1 MPKGNETTTKFKADI
16 SELKKQFQEA
26 QRTIRVANSE
36 FKAATAG
43 MDKWSDS
50 ADGLSAKIKQLNS
63 VLGAE
68 KQKLESLEE
77 QYALVAKEQGEN
89 SKGAQELLIK
99 INNQKA
105 AIANTEKQIRT
116 YNSKL
121 DDMKSAT
128 EEAGKAQEDTRTAFE
143 KLSDTIGEQEAE
155 LKRLKSEYANVA
167 LEQGKE
173 SDEAKALASQISIL
187 SGELTE
193 NKSKLS
199 DVEQAASEAARAAD
213 DLGDETEDAGEAAE
227 SSGGGFTILKGAIAN
242 LVADAIQWAI
252 DKFKELA
259 TSSDQALNTLQ
270 TKTGMTSA
278 EISKFKGEME
288 DLYKSNYGESLE
300 DIADAMATVAQN
312 SKETDPT
319 KIKELTKQAIILRD
333 TFDFDVNE
341 TMRAANMLI
350 DQFGITGDEAFELI
364 AQGAQNGLDKNG
376 DLLDSIN
383 EYGVHY
389 KQQGYTAEEFFN
401 SLKNGTDAG
410 TFSVDKL
417 GDAMKEFGIRT
428 KDTATTTDEGFELI
442 GLNADTMREKFSKGG
457 ESAREA
463 TEETLKALFKMD
475 DQVAQNQAGVDLF
488 GTMWEDLGIEGVKA
502 LMDVNG
508 EMDKSGQK
516 MKEIDEIKYS
526 DIGNQFSMLGRTIET
541 ELIKPLL
548 ERLLP
553 TAQNIV
559 TWVQENVPKVVE
571 KLSEVKQF
579 LSEISPVLAAI
590 GTAIAGLAL
599 VGVIQNI
606 GAIAL
611 ALKGWLMST
620 KLMTAAQWLLNAAMS
635 ANPISLII
643 IGISALVAAF
653 VVLWNKSEK
662 FRDFW
667 IGLWEKIKSAFDV
680 VVSWFKENWQTLI
693 LFLMN
698 PIAGLFKYF
707 YEHFE
712 GFRNVVDTVLNAVK
726 GFFTTA
732 FDTIKNVVDTVMK
745 SVKEFFVNAW
755 NGIKAVWSTVATW
768 FSTHVITPVK
778 NFFSPLVQWFT
789 KLFSSI
795 WKTITDIW
803 NNIVGFL
810 EGCWELIMLIFE
822 PVADWFKDKFN
833 TAWEA
838 IKTIWSAVKGWF
850 TDRWNEIKTVFKTV
864 HTWFKNKFKDAWEEV
879 KTIWN
884 AVKGWFT
891 DRWNDIKDV
900 FSGVAT
906 WFKDKFD
913 TAWGNIKDAFS
924 AVGSFFSGVWEEVKK
939 PFSTVATWFR
949 DTFSEAWQKVKDVFS
964 TGGKIFDGI
973 KEGIAGTFTTVV
985 NGIIGGINKV
995 ISVPF
1000 NAINGALRKI
1010 RDVSIAGVE
1019 PFKDKISEISIPE
1032 IPLLAKGGI
1041 IKKATKAIVGEDG
1054 EEAVVPLEKNNQGL
1068 KKIANLILSEI
1079 DKQPKPGKGGGAFGG
1094 GQSVVNNFYQTNNSP
1109 KSLSRLEIYRQSKN
1123 LLSMKGV

>member
-1 MPKGNETTTKFKADI
+1 MAKGNETTTKFKADI
-16 SELKKQFQEA
+16 SELKKSFQDA

-50 ADGLSAKIKQLNS
+50 ADGLSAKINQLNS
-63 VLGAE
+63 VLAAE
-68 KQKLESLEE
+68 KKKLESLES

-105 AIANTEKQIRT
+105 AIVNTEKQIRT
-116 YNSKL
+116 YNTKL
-121 DDMKSAT
+121 DDLKAAT
-128 EEAGKAQEDTRTAFE
+128 EKAGEAQEDTRNSFE
-143 KLSDTIGEQEAE
+143 KLSDTISDQEAE

-173 SDEAKALASQISIL
+173 SDEAKALASQISNL

-193 NKSKLS
+193 NKAKLN
-199 DVEQAASEAARAAD
+199 DVEQAASEAADSVD

-227 SSGGGFTILKGAIAN
+227 SSSGGFTILKGAIAN
-242 LVADAIQWAI
+242 LVADAINWAI

-259 TSSDQALNTLQ
+259 TSSDKALNKLQ

-288 DLYKSNYGESLE
+288 DLYKNNYGESLE

-312 SKETDPT
+312 SKETDPS

-383 EYGVHY
+383 EYSVHY
-389 KQQGYTAEEFFN
+389 KQQGYSAEEFFN

-428 KDTATTTDEGFELI
+428 KDTATTTDEGFTLI
-442 GLNADTMREKFSKGG
+442 GLNADEMREKFSKGG
-457 ESAREA
+457 ESAKAA

-488 GTMWEDLGIEGVKA
+488 GTMWEDLGIDGVKA

-508 EMDKSGQK
+508 EMDKSGEK
-516 MKEIDEIKYS
+516 MKEIDEIRYS
-526 DIGNQFSMLGRTIET
+526 DIGNEFSTLGRIIET
-541 ELIKPLL
+541 DLIKPLL
-548 ERLLP
+548 ESLLP
-553 TAQNIV
+553 AAQNVV
-559 TWVQENVPKVVE
+559 TWVQENVPKVIE
-571 KLSEVKQF
+571 KLGEVKQF
-579 LSEISPVLAAI
+579 LSDISPLIAAL
-590 GTAIAGLAL
+590 GTALAGLAL
-599 VGVIQNI
+599 AGVIQNI
-606 GAIAL
+606 GAIGT
-611 ALKGWLMST
+611 ALKTWALST
-620 KLMTAAQWLLNAAMS
+620 KVVTAAQWLLNAALS
-635 ANPISLII
+635 ANPIGLII
-643 IGISALVAAF
+643 IAIGALVAAF
-653 VVLWNKSEK
+653 VVLWNKSEE
-662 FRDFW
+662 FRNFW
-667 IGLWEKIKSAFDV
+667 IGLWENIK
-680 VVSWFKENWQTLI
+680 LI
-693 LFLMN
+693 
-698 PIAGLFKYF
+698 
-707 YEHFE
+707 
-712 GFRNVVDTVLNAVK
+712 V
-726 GFFTTA
+726 
-732 FDTIKNVVDTVMK
+732 
-745 SVKEFFVNAW
+745 
-755 NGIKAVWSTVATW
+755 STVVTA
-768 FSTHVITPVK
+768 VK
-778 NFFSPLVQWFT
+778 NFFVGLWEGIKSVFSTVGEWFSEKFTTVKDAIMTVISPIIEFFSGIWESIKSIFTPIVEWFT
-789 KLFSSI
+789 ELFSNV
-795 WKTITDIW
+795 WQTISDIW

-810 EGCWELIMLIFE
+810 EGCWELIKAVFK
-822 PVADWFKDKFN
+822 PVANWFKEKFDA
-833 TAWEA
+833 AWTA
-838 IKTIWSAVKGWF
+838 IKKIFS
-850 TDRWNEIKTVFKTV
+850 
-864 HTWFKNKFKDAWEEV
+864 
-879 KTIWN
+879 

-891 DRWNDIKDV
+891 DRWNDIKTV
-900 FSGVAT
+900 FSPVVN
-906 WFKDKFD
+906 WFKEKF
-913 TAWGNIKDAFS
+913 TNAWGNIKSAFS
-924 AVGSFFSGVWEEVKK
+924 AVGSFFSSVWEAVKK
-939 PFSTVATWFR
+939 PFSKVATWFK
-949 DTFSEAWQKVKDVFS
+949 DTFKKAWEGVKNVFS

-973 KEGIAGTFTTVV
+973 KEGIASTFTTVV

-995 ISVPF
+995 IEVPF
-1000 NAINGALRKI
+1000 DAINGALRKI
-1010 RDVSIAGVE
+1010 RDISIAGVE
-1019 PFKDKISEISIPE
+1019 PFKNKISEINVPQ

-1041 IKKATKAIVGEDG
+1041 IKKATRAIVGEDG

-1079 DKQPKPGKGGGAFGG
+1079 DKQPKPRNGGGLIGG
-1094 GQSVVNNFYQTNNSP
+1094 RSVVNNFYQTNNSP

-1123 LLSMKGV
+1123 LLNMKGV

>member
-1 MPKGNETTTKFKADI
+1 MAKGNETTTKFKADI
-16 SELKKQFQEA
+16 SELKKSFQDA
-26 QRTIRVANSE
+26 QRTVRVANSE

-50 ADGLSAKIKQLNS
+50 ADGLSAKINQLNS
-63 VLGAE
+63 VLAAE
-68 KQKLESLEE
+68 KKKLESLES

-116 YNSKL
+116 YNTKL
-121 DDMKSAT
+121 DDLKAAT
-128 EEAGKAQEDTRTAFE
+128 EKAREAQEDTRNSFE
-143 KLSDTIGEQEAE
+143 KLSDTISDQEAE

-173 SDEAKALASQISIL
+173 SDEAKALASQISNL

-193 NKSKLS
+193 NKSKLN
-199 DVEQAASEAARAAD
+199 DVEQAASEAADSVD

-227 SSGGGFTILKGAIAN
+227 SSSGGFTILKGAIAN
-242 LVADAIQWAI
+242 LVADAINWAI

-259 TSSDQALNTLQ
+259 TSSDKALNKLQ

-278 EISKFKGEME
+278 EISEFKGEME
-288 DLYKSNYGESLE
+288 DLYKNNYGESLE

-312 SKETDPT
+312 SKETDPS

-383 EYGVHY
+383 EYSVHY
-389 KQQGYTAEEFFN
+389 KQQGYSAEEFFN

-442 GLNADTMREKFSKGG
+442 GLNADEMREKFSKGG
-457 ESAREA
+457 ESAKAA

-488 GTMWEDLGIEGVKA
+488 GTMWEDLGIDGVKA

-508 EMDKSGQK
+508 EMDKSGEK
-516 MKEIDEIKYS
+516 MKEIDEIRYS
-526 DIGNQFSMLGRTIET
+526 DIGNEFSTLGRIIET
-541 ELIKPLL
+541 DLIKPLL
-548 ERLLP
+548 ESLLP
-553 TAQNIV
+553 AAQNVV
-559 TWVQENVPKVVE
+559 TWVQENVPKVIE
-571 KLSEVKQF
+571 KLGEVKQF
-579 LSEISPVLAAI
+579 LSDISPLIAAL
-590 GTAIAGLAL
+590 GTALAGLAL
-599 VGVIQNI
+599 AGVIQNI
-606 GAIAL
+606 GAIGT
-611 ALKGWLMST
+611 ALKTWALST
-620 KLMTAAQWLLNAAMS
+620 KVVTAAQWLLNAALS
-635 ANPISLII
+635 ANPIGLII
-643 IGISALVAAF
+643 IAIGALVAAF
-653 VVLWNKSEK
+653 VVLWNKSEE
-662 FRDFW
+662 FRNFW
-667 IGLWEKIKSAFDV
+667 IGLWENIK
-680 VVSWFKENWQTLI
+680 LI
-693 LFLMN
+693 
-698 PIAGLFKYF
+698 
-707 YEHFE
+707 
-712 GFRNVVDTVLNAVK
+712 V
-726 GFFTTA
+726 
-732 FDTIKNVVDTVMK
+732 
-745 SVKEFFVNAW
+745 
-755 NGIKAVWSTVATW
+755 STVVTA
-768 FSTHVITPVK
+768 VK
-778 NFFSPLVQWFT
+778 NFFVGLWEGIKSVFSTVGEWFSEKFTTVKDAIMTVISPIIEFFSGIWESIKSIFTPIVEWFT
-789 KLFSSI
+789 ELFSSV
-795 WKTITDIW
+795 WQTISDIW

-810 EGCWELIMLIFE
+810 EGCWELIKAVFK
-822 PVADWFKDKFN
+822 PVVDWFKEKFDA
-833 TAWEA
+833 AWTA
-838 IKTIWSAVKGWF
+838 IKKIFS
-850 TDRWNEIKTVFKTV
+850 
-864 HTWFKNKFKDAWEEV
+864 
-879 KTIWN
+879 

-891 DRWNDIKDV
+891 DRWNDIKMV
-900 FSGVAT
+900 FSPIVN
-906 WFKDKFD
+906 WFKEKF
-913 TAWGNIKDAFS
+913 TNAWDNIKSAFS
-924 AVGSFFSGVWEEVKK
+924 AVGSFFSSVWEAVKK
-939 PFSTVATWFR
+939 PFSKVATWFK
-949 DTFSEAWQKVKDVFS
+949 DTFKKAWEGVKNVFS

-973 KEGIAGTFTTVV
+973 KEGIASTFTTVV

-995 ISVPF
+995 IEVPF
-1000 NAINGALRKI
+1000 DAINGALRKI
-1010 RDVSIAGVE
+1010 RDISIAGVE
-1019 PFKDKISEISIPE
+1019 PFKNKISEINVPQ

-1041 IKKATKAIVGEDG
+1041 IKKATRAIVGEDG

-1079 DKQPKPGKGGGAFGG
+1079 DKQPKPRNGGGASGG
-1094 GQSVVNNFYQTNNSP
+1094 GHSVVNNFYQTNNSP

-1123 LLSMKGV
+1123 LLNMKGV